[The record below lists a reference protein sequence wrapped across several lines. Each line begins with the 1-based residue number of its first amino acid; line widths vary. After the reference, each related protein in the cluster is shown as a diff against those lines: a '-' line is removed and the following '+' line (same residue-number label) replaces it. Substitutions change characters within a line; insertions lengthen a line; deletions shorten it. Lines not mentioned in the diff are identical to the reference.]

1 MQIAIIT
8 FHRALNYGAV
18 LQAFALQKKLEDMG
32 HEAVILDHNNKKI
45 DSINAIFRI
54 GDNKNIIHMIKEL
67 VNVPFRLIR
76 KRRFENFVSTKLKIY
91 PIEDKKA
98 LVEINDCFDIFIT
111 GSDQVW
117 NPYLTDYDDAYFL
130 DFVNSPEK
138 KVSYA
143 ASIGVRRF
151 SEADQ
156 LRVRERLQ
164 SFAKISV
171 REKSAKD
178 LLQRIV
184 DIPIRVVVDPT
195 LLVDRTVYA
204 DWIQNNNEGKYIFVY
219 SLNSEVNLMTSVF
232 ELAARENLKILYIC
246 NELYDMK
253 KHINKR
259 IQHILNPSP
268 ERFISL
274 LANAK
279 YVATNSF
286 HGTVFSIIFHKQ
298 FLCETD
304 YGKSKNGRVIDLL
317 SECGLSER
325 IVGDYTL
332 WHKNIDW
339 CEVDKK
345 LKCLQSF
352 SVAYIKELTN
362 APDCEE
368 EDERTD

>member
-1 MQIAIIT
+1 MKIAIIT

-32 HEAVILDHNNKKI
+32 HKAVILDHNNKKI
-45 DSINAIFRI
+45 ASINSVLRI
-54 GDNKNIIHMIKEL
+54 GDNKNIIHIIKEL
-67 VNVPFRLIR
+67 VNAPFRLIR
-76 KRRFENFVSTKLKIY
+76 KRKFEDFVSGKLKIY
-91 PIEDKKA
+91 PIEEYTLSD
-98 LVEINDCFDIFIT
+98 INDNFDIFIT

-117 NPYLTDYDDAYFL
+117 NPYLTDHDDAYFL
-130 DFVNSPEK
+130 DFVNLPEK

-143 ASIGVRRF
+143 ASIGIKCF
-151 SEADQ
+151 SDDD
-156 LRVRERLQ
+156 RIKVGKMLQ

-171 REKSAKD
+171 REQSAKD
-178 LLQRIV
+178 LLQNIV
-184 DIPIRVVVDPT
+184 NIPIKVVVDPT

-204 DWIQNNNEGKYIFVY
+204 DWIEKDNKGKYIFVY

-232 ELAARENLKILYIC
+232 ELAEKENLKILYIC
-246 NELYDMK
+246 NELYDIK

-259 IQHILNPSP
+259 IHHVLNPSP

-274 LANAK
+274 LANAE

-317 SECGLSER
+317 RECGLSER
-325 IVGDYTL
+325 IVGDYAL
-332 WHKNIDW
+332 WQKNIEW
-339 CEVDKK
+339 CEVDRK
-345 LKCLQSF
+345 LKCLQSS
-352 SVAYIKELTN
+352 SVAYIKELTGM
-362 APDCEE
+362 PDCEE
-368 EDERTD
+368 EDERTN